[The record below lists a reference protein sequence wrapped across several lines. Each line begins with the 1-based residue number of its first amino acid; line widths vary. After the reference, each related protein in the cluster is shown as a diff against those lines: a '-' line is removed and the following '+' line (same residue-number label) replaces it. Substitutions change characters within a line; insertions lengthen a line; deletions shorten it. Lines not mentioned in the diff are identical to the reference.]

1 MKKWIGWIGFF
12 LVIIGLIVG
21 GIFLTSHFKGE
32 TFRFKEIEILDYND
46 FTLMILESKI
56 LFAIAKDANLEIK
69 ILFIQLVM

>member
-32 TFRFKEIEILDYND
+32 TFRFKEVEILDYND
-46 FTLMILESKI
+46 FTLNDLCKG
-56 LFAIAKDANLEIK
+56 
-69 ILFIQLVM
+69 